1 MTTVKDI
8 AKILANRHQLSNAEA
23 DIFMQMI
30 VEVINDGLLKD
41 RIVKIKGFGTFKLQA
56 VKERISVNVNTGER
70 VVIAEHDKV
79 SFVPDNVMKDLINK
93 PFAQFETVIVNND
106 SLLLDGETETDMNS
120 DMDDEAIPTN
130 GITDAQASTETTTP
144 APAAEETA
152 EEKTP
157 IQEAEAEEPIVKQE
171 VKEHREMPVSQN
183 PQQPEPQPQPD
194 NAHEE
199 IDDEEE
205 EEECDHPFPRCRNIF
220 IYYGVIINVV
230 VAVIAFILGFYAG
243 SQKWFCN
250 DEAPQNVAVP
260 QSTKQIKPQ
269 TANSPRKRDIV
280 KEDSLTA
287 TKEAKDTTNLREK
300 SPAKEAKQ
308 KEDIQAKPVETGKA
322 KAEQPLRQYDSD
334 VRVRTGAY
342 YIMGTDRE
350 VVVKKGQTLQSI
362 SRAYLGEGMECYI
375 EAYNNTKTVKE
386 GDTIRIPK
394 LKLKKKSK

>member
-106 SLLLDGETETDMNS
+106 SLLLDGETETDIYP
-120 DMDDEAIPTN
+120 DTDDETIPAN
-130 GITDAQASTETTTP
+130 GITDALASTASPTP

-152 EEKTP
+152 EEKDS

-171 VKEHREMPVSQN
+171 VKEHREMPVSQKT
-183 PQQPEPQPQPD
+183 QQPQPD

-260 QSTKQIKPQ
+260 QSTKQVKPQ

-280 KEDSLTA
+280 KETSLTA
-287 TKEAKDTTNLREK
+287 TKEAKDTISLREK
-300 SPAKEAKQ
+300 SPAQEAKQ
-308 KEDIQAKPVETGKA
+308 KEDIQAKPVETGNA